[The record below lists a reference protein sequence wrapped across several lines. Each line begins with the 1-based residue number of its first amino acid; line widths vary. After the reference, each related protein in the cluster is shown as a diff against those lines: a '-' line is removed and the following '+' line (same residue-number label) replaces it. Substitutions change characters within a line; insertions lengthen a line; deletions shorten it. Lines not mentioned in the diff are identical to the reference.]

1 MNRGSRRFPLIADDE
16 PVMSPLVKM
25 NLYDNEDLINNI
37 RDFYQEKTYQSMV
50 KSNYEHE
57 EISHPKVIENDP
69 VPPQSFVKK
78 ATELSKSR
86 QEAKRSV
93 REKRQAY
100 YAKQEFKAPSKES
113 FQQQLKAT
121 VPKKQTQRKVTELSH
136 LSDRLQQESY
146 ILAEIPI
153 IFQEPDNTPNPKT
166 KKNNFD
172 FLKRSQVYNKQDNQ
186 FHKERAKAQEL
197 NLTRFKDIN

>member
-37 RDFYQEKTYQSMV
+37 RDFYQEKTY
-50 KSNYEHE
+50 
-57 EISHPKVIENDP
+57 
-69 VPPQSFVKK
+69 
-78 ATELSKSR
+78 
-86 QEAKRSV
+86 
-93 REKRQAY
+93 
-100 YAKQEFKAPSKES
+100 
-113 FQQQLKAT
+113 
-121 VPKKQTQRKVTELSH
+121 RKVTELSH

>member
-37 RDFYQEKTYQSMV
+37 RGFYQEKTYQSMV

-78 ATELSKSR
+78 
-86 QEAKRSV
+86 
-93 REKRQAY
+93 
-100 YAKQEFKAPSKES
+100 
-113 FQQQLKAT
+113 
-121 VPKKQTQRKVTELSH
+121 
-136 LSDRLQQESY
+136 SDRVEQIS
-146 ILAEIPI
+146 
-153 IFQEPDNTPNPKT
+153 T
-166 KKNNFD
+166 
-172 FLKRSQVYNKQDNQ
+172 RG
-186 FHKERAKAQEL
+186 KEVCSGETTSL
-197 NLTRFKDIN
+197 LCETGI